1 MRLAKHAVSSLF
13 LSSLFFSL
21 LIPMASAVDS
31 IPTEIM
37 QVGTFHAG
45 EVPNVAGR
53 NWFALI
59 INGEQAELKTAS
71 PKIKTVFDGIMDDEN
86 NKASY
91 SGKQVEVKGPEP
103 FMLIRRQGLTTGVV
117 QQASI
122 TTTDQGQTITFNKT
136 VYTVE
141 HQCKKK
147 SKAEEFASCK
157 VYLVGHGNGNGNSIK
172 QWLGD
177 TLENGDSDFNE
188 TISVSWAG
196 DIDRDGKIDLI
207 IEKSRYN
214 NSDTVLLLSSAAKAG
229 KHVHEVAKL
238 SRQGC

>member
-1 MRLAKHAVSSLF
+1 MRLAHCV
-13 LSSLFFSL
+13 LSSLL
-21 LIPMASAVDS
+21 LGLVIPMASAVDT

-37 QVGTFHAG
+37 QVGTFHGG

-53 NWFALI
+53 NWFALMV
-59 INGEQAELKTAS
+59 NGEHAELKTAA
-71 PKIKTVFDGIMDDEN
+71 PKIKTVFDGIMDDEKD
-86 NKASY
+86 KASY
-91 SGKQVEVKGPEP
+91 SGKQVEMKGPEP
-103 FMLIRRQGLTTGVV
+103 FLLIRREGLKTGIVK
-117 QQASI
+117 QASI
-122 TTTDQGQTITFNKT
+122 IATDKGQTITLDKT

-141 HQCKKK
+141 HQCKEKGK
-147 SKAEEFASCK
+147 GEEFHACK
-157 VYLVGHGNGNGNSIK
+157 VYLVGNSNGKSIK

-177 TLENGDSDFNE
+177 TMENNDSDFAE

-196 DIDRDGKIDLI
+196 DIDRDGKIDLV

-229 KHVHEVAKL
+229 KHLLEVARL

>member
-1 MRLAKHAVSSLF
+1 MPLANRV
-13 LSSLFFSL
+13 LSSLL
-21 LIPMASAVDS
+21 LGVFIPMASAVDS

-37 QVGTFHAG
+37 QVGTFHGG

-53 NWFALI
+53 NWFALMVD
-59 INGEQAELKTAS
+59 GQHAELKTAA
-71 PKIKTVFDGIMDDEN
+71 PKIKTVFDGIMDDEK

-91 SGKQVEVKGPEP
+91 SGKQVEMKGPEP
-103 FMLIRRQGLTTGVV
+103 FMLIRREGLKTGVIK
-117 QQASI
+117 QASI
-122 TTTDQGQTITFNKT
+122 SATDNGQTIIFDNAK
-136 VYTVE
+136 YTVQ
-141 HQCKKK
+141 HQCQKKGK
-147 SKAEEFASCK
+147 GEEFQACK
-157 VYLVGHGNGNGNSIK
+157 VYLVGNGIN
-172 QWLGD
+172 QWLGN
-177 TLENGDSDFNE
+177 TMENGESDFAE

-229 KHVHEVAKL
+229 KHLLEVAKL

>member
-1 MRLAKHAVSSLF
+1 MPLPKQL
-13 LSSLFFSL
+13 LSSFFLGLF
-21 LIPMASAVDS
+21 IPMASAVDT

-37 QVGTFHAG
+37 QVGTFHGG

-53 NWFALI
+53 KWFALMV
-59 INGEQAELKTAS
+59 NGEHAELKTAA
-71 PKIKTVFDGIMDDEN
+71 PKIKTVFDGIMDDEK

-91 SGKQVEVKGPEP
+91 SGKQVEMKGPEP
-103 FMLIRRQGLTTGVV
+103 FMLIRREGLKTGVIK
-117 QQASI
+117 QASI
-122 TTTDQGQTITFNKT
+122 SATDNGQTIIFDNAK
-136 VYTVE
+136 YTVQ
-141 HQCKKK
+141 HQCQKKGK
-147 SKAEEFASCK
+147 DEEFQACK
-157 VYLVGHGNGNGNSIK
+157 VYLVGNGIN

-177 TLENGDSDFNE
+177 TKENGESDFAE

-229 KHVHEVAKL
+229 KHLLEVAKL

>member
-1 MRLAKHAVSSLF
+1 MHLANRVLT
-13 LSSLFFSL
+13 SL
-21 LIPMASAVDS
+21 LLGLVIPMASAVDT

-37 QVGTFHAG
+37 QVGTFHSG

-53 NWFALI
+53 NWFALMVD
-59 INGEQAELKTAS
+59 GEHAELKTAA
-71 PKIKTVFDGIMDDEN
+71 PKIKTVFDGIMDDEKD
-86 NKASY
+86 KASY
-91 SGKQVEVKGPEP
+91 SGKQVEMKGPDP
-103 FMLIRRQGLTTGVV
+103 FMLIRREGLKTGIVK
-117 QQASI
+117 QASI
-122 TTTDQGQTITFNKT
+122 TSSDKGQTITFDKT

-147 SKAEEFASCK
+147 ARSEEFEQCK
-157 VYLVGHGNGNGNSIK
+157 VYLVGNSDGKSIK

-177 TLENGDSDFNE
+177 TMESNESDFAE

-214 NSDTVLLLSSAAKAG
+214 NSDTVLLLSSAAKSG
-229 KHVHEVAKL
+229 KHVNEVAKL